1 MCDGFNILLLSY
13 LAWIIT
19 LIISM
24 PCFAFTSLALSQ
36 CGYDGALCN
45 FLLAYMSNQNL
56 GLLIGPKHFVLE
68 SGGAVT

>member
-24 PCFAFTSLALSQ
+24 PYFAFTSLAPSQ
-36 CGYDGALCN
+36 CGYDVALCN
-45 FLLAYMSNQNL
+45 FLLAYMSNQNS